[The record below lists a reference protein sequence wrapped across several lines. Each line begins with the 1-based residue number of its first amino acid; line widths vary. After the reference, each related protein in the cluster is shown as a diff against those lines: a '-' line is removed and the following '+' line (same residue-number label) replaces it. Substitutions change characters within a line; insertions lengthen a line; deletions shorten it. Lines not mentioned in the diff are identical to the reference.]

1 MIRIRQRA
9 PSSLQWEVVESA
21 RNGANPLAA
30 LGWLQLITM
39 NSDLGILRYDP
50 FNVAMVVFLFRRQ
63 GEHVG
68 AYIRRLEGKGVLAA
82 PACEAG
88 NCRSHRCA

>member
-1 MIRIRQRA
+1 M
-9 PSSLQWEVVESA
+9 
-21 RNGANPLAA
+21 AA
-30 LGWLQLITM
+30 LGWLQFITM
-39 NSDLGILRYDP
+39 NSDLGILRYVP

-63 GEHVG
+63 SEHVG
-68 AYIRRLEGKGVLAA
+68 AYIRRLEGKGVLVA